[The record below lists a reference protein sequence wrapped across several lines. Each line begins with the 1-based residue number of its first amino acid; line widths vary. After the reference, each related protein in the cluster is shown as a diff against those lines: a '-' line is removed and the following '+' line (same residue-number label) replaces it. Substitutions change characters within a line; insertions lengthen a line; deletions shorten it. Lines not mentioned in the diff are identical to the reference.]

1 MVWLSLNRAFAV
13 WRHTAESISGV
24 GSKDKHRCS
33 ACYRFHGDDRS
44 DFGRNRG
51 SHGRLT
57 FRGTR
62 RDIYMASP
70 MRSFFAFTLLALL
83 QSAPASAQK
92 PIPVIFDTDIGD
104 DIDDALAL
112 ALALQSPELDVRLV
126 TTVVDDVDSRTRLAW
141 KELGLYNRH
150 DIALATGA
158 AQPLLDPRREDKA
171 AQFQLLTASDSVPE
185 SAHRRAAEV
194 IVETLM
200 GVPGT
205 PGAPEK
211 ITVIPVGPLTN
222 IALALRLEPKIRDR
236 IERIVLMGGAFKLL
250 TPEYNIMRDRAAAEI
265 VFSSGVP
272 ITAVGLDVTLK
283 CKLSGADL
291 ERLRSANNPASRFL
305 VKLIEL
311 WQGGNPGQMPTLHDP
326 LAVATVIRPHLI
338 EAQTGSV
345 SVETSSPLTNGITVF
360 HGGAGETR
368 VATDVDVRA
377 FLDLFV
383 ERLSATPRSLAR
395 KVNAAPTGK

>member
-1 MVWLSLNRAFAV
+1 MIFVMTSMVRPLLA
-13 WRHTAESISGV
+13 
-24 GSKDKHRCS
+24 
-33 ACYRFHGDDRS
+33 
-44 DFGRNRG
+44 
-51 SHGRLT
+51 L
-57 FRGTR
+57 
-62 RDIYMASP
+62 
-70 MRSFFAFTLLALL
+70 TLLAL
-83 QSAPASAQK
+83 QSIPASAQK

-150 DIALATGA
+150 DVAIATGA

-171 AQFQLLTASDSVPE
+171 AQFQLLTESDSVPE

-200 GVPGT
+200 RSND
-205 PGAPEK
+205 K
-211 ITVIPVGPLTN
+211 LTVIPVGPLTN

-283 CKLSGADL
+283 CKLSAADL
-291 ERLRSANNPASRFL
+291 DRLRSADNPASRFL

-338 EAQTGSV
+338 ETQTGSV
-345 SVETSSPLTNGITVF
+345 RVETSSPLTNGITVF
-360 HGGAGETR
+360 HAGTHDGGNDTR

-383 ERLSATPRSLAR
+383 ERLSAPPRSLTRNVAGT
-395 KVNAAPTGK
+395 PTGK